1 MCGIQANSII
11 RRHDGSPVAF
21 TGSLWAL
28 NARNET
34 TDVLGDYAE
43 YWQPW
48 SEVVD
53 SVGMPKSLVYMPSI
67 ELQV

>member
-1 MCGIQANSII
+1 M
-11 RRHDGSPVAF
+11 
-21 TGSLWAL
+21 L

-34 TDVLGDYAE
+34 TDVGDFAE